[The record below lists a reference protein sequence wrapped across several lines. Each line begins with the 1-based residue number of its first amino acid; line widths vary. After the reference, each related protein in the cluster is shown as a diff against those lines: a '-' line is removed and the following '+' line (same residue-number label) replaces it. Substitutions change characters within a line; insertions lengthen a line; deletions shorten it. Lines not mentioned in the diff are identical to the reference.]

1 MRECSR
7 IMWGMDLL
15 TGVVVNRGPT
25 LLVGYYTFLSAFV
38 VERKTALLLLMVAVS
53 VVYRVHVFVCQNAS

>member
-1 MRECSR
+1 M
-7 IMWGMDLL
+7 L
-15 TGVVVNRGPT
+15 VVNRGPT